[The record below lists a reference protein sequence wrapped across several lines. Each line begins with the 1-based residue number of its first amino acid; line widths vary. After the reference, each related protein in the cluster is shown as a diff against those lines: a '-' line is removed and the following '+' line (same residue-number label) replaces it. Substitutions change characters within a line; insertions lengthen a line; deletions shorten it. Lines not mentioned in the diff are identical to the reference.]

1 MSLNTQLNMN
11 VLSFQS
17 MWKKTFAEFPAREK
31 DKTIDSMLKQIKLKT
46 YDHGK
51 RIKYWHAEFT
61 SITSFF
67 WVIKSILF
75 S

>member
-31 DKTIDSMLKQIKLKT
+31 DKTIDSILKQIKLKT
-46 YDHGK
+46 
-51 RIKYWHAEFT
+51 
-61 SITSFF
+61 
-67 WVIKSILF
+67 
-75 S
+75 